1 MTDPPS
7 HESPGLSVVYMENRD
22 DIKAFLTA
30 RRARI
35 SPEQAGVP
43 MYGGKRRVPGLRRE
57 EVAMM
62 AGVSTDYY
70 TRLERGNLT
79 GVSDSVLN
87 AIATALH
94 LDDAE
99 TAHLFDLSKAANA
112 GIREPRRRAAQPKMR
127 DGIQLILDSMTTA
140 PAFVRNARMDFVAG
154 NLLCHAL
161 YSPMFESSERPAN
174 HSRFI
179 FLDNNAREFYPDWE
193 RAANDN
199 VAILRTEAG
208 RNPYDRS
215 ISDLVGELSTR
226 SDDFR
231 TRWAAQRVS
240 LHHAGAKTFTHPIV
254 GQLDLVYNALDLPAD
269 PGLTLTV
276 YNAARGSASEEK
288 LRLLASWALT
298 QTEVQF
304 PTIPAPVAP

>member
-1 MTDPPS
+1 MD
-7 HESPGLSVVYMENRD
+7 NRD
-22 DIKAFLTA
+22 DIQAFLTA

-43 MYGGKRRVPGLRRE
+43 IYGGKRRVPGLRRE

-87 AIATALH
+87 AIAGALH

-99 TAHLFDLSKAANA
+99 TAHLFDLSRTANA
-112 GIREPRRRAAQPKMR
+112 GIRGPKKRPAQPKLR
-127 DGIQLILDSMTTA
+127 ESIQLLLDSISAA

-161 YSPMFESSERPAN
+161 YSPLFANTERPVN

-179 FLDNNAREFYPDWE
+179 FLDPKAHEFYDDWE

-208 RNPYDRS
+208 RNPYDRGL
-215 ISDLVGELSTR
+215 SDLVGELSTR

-231 TRWAAQRVS
+231 TRWAAHRVS
-240 LHHAGAKTFTHPIV
+240 LHHSGVKTFVHPAV
-254 GQLDLVYNALDLPAD
+254 GGLELIYNALDLPAD

-276 YNAARGSASEEK
+276 YNAARGSATEEK

-298 QTEVQF
+298 QTDVAF
-304 PTIPAPVAP
+304 PTMAADTAS

>member
-1 MTDPPS
+1 MQ
-7 HESPGLSVVYMENRD
+7 NRD
-22 DIKAFLTA
+22 DVQTFLTA

-35 SPEQAGVP
+35 TPEQAGVP
-43 MYGGKRRVPGLRRE
+43 LYGGIRRVPGLRRE

-87 AIATALH
+87 AVAAALH

-99 TAHLFDLSKAANA
+99 TAHLFDLSRAANA
-112 GIREPRRRAAQPKMR
+112 STRGPRRRSTQPRLR
-127 DGIQLILDSMTTA
+127 DGIQLLLDSISAA

-154 NLLCHAL
+154 NLLCQAL
-161 YSPMFESSERPAN
+161 YSPLFASPDRPVN

-179 FLDNNAREFYPDWE
+179 FLDPKAHDFYRDWD

-199 VAILRTEAG
+199 VAILRSEAG
-208 RNPYDRS
+208 RNPYDRALT
-215 ISDLVGELSTR
+215 DLVGELCTR
-226 SDDFR
+226 SEEFR
-231 TRWAAQRVS
+231 TRWAAHRVS
-240 LHHAGAKTFTHPIV
+240 LHHTGAKTFIHPVV
-254 GQLDLVYNALDLPAD
+254 GELELIYNALDLPAD

-276 YNAARGSASEEK
+276 YNAARGSATEEK
-288 LRLLASWALT
+288 LRLLGSWALT
-298 QTEVQF
+298 QTAVTF
-304 PTIPAPVAP
+304 PATASGAAT

>member
-1 MTDPPS
+1 MQ
-7 HESPGLSVVYMENRD
+7 NRED
-22 DIKAFLTA
+22 VQTFLTA

-35 SPEQAGVP
+35 TPEQAGVP
-43 MYGGKRRVPGLRRE
+43 FYGGTRRVPGLRRE

-87 AIATALH
+87 AVAAALR

-99 TAHLFDLSKAANA
+99 TAHLFDLSRAANA
-112 GIREPRRRAAQPKMR
+112 GSRGPRKRAAPPKLR
-127 DGIQLILDSMTTA
+127 DSIHLLLDSITAA

-161 YSPMFESSERPAN
+161 YAPLFAGPDRPVN

-179 FLDNNAREFYPDWE
+179 FLDPQAHDFYSDWD

-208 RNPYDRS
+208 RNPYDRGLT
-215 ISDLVGELSTR
+215 DLVGELSTR
-226 SDDFR
+226 SDEFR
-231 TRWAAQRVS
+231 TRWAAHRVS
-240 LHHAGAKTFTHPIV
+240 LHHSGTKTFIHPAV
-254 GQLDLVYNALDLPAD
+254 GELELIYNALDLPAD

-276 YNAARGSASEEK
+276 YNAARGSATEEK

-298 QTEVQF
+298 QTEVEF
-304 PTIPAPVAP
+304 PEMAADAAS

>member
-1 MTDPPS
+1 M
-7 HESPGLSVVYMENRD
+7 HNRD
-22 DIKAFLTA
+22 DIQAFLTA

-35 SPEQAGVP
+35 TPEQAGVP
-43 MYGGKRRVPGLRRE
+43 LYGGKRRVPGLRRE
-57 EVAMM
+57 EVAML

-70 TRLERGNLT
+70 TRLERGNLA

-87 AIATALH
+87 AVASALH

-99 TAHLFDLSKAANA
+99 TAHLFDLSRAANA
-112 GIREPRRRAAQPKMR
+112 GGRGPKKRHAQPTLR
-127 DGIQLILDSMTTA
+127 DSIQLMLDSITAA

-161 YSPMFESSERPAN
+161 YSPMFVNPARPVN

-179 FLDNNAREFYPDWE
+179 FLDPAARAFYRDWD

-208 RNPYDRS
+208 RNPYDRNL
-215 ISDLVGELSTR
+215 SDLVGELSTR
-226 SDDFR
+226 SDEFR
-231 TRWAAQRVS
+231 TRWAAHAVS
-240 LHHAGAKTFTHPIV
+240 LHHSGAKTFVHPAV
-254 GQLDLVYNALDLPAD
+254 GELDLIYNALDLPAD
-269 PGLTLTV
+269 PGLTLTI

-298 QTEVQF
+298 QTDVPL
-304 PTIPAPVAP
+304 PTAHVGSSR